1 MRRIFNI
8 SLFLMGLLEISAQSN
23 KVVTLDLENTIRL
36 TTDSSLT
43 AYRNQSEYLSG
54 YWTYRTFKANRLPSL
69 TFNLTP
75 AKYYRYITTRYD
87 SESDKDVYREQQMY
101 NAYGALEMS
110 QNIDLLGGTLYAN
123 TSLGYMRNFGLDNST
138 QYSSVPIQIGYTQSL
153 LGYNA
158 FKWEKLIE
166 PVKYDKVCKE
176 LVYNTEK
183 AAEEAVTY
191 FFELAMAQSD
201 YQMAL
206 DNVASADS
214 LYSIGKMRHKIASI
228 SQADLLTLD
237 LDRVN
242 AANSLVNARI
252 ALKRAMFSLS
262 SYLNLDTNSEIVLA
276 LPNFPRL
283 LHVEADEAL
292 KWAKQNNPTFVEQK
306 QNILEAEQEV
316 AKTRAESRMNV
327 SVDASIG
334 FNQVADNLVDAYHRP
349 LQQDLV
355 SLSLSIPILDWG
367 VKKGKHNVAKNNLD
381 VARTTAKQEF
391 QNVEEEVV
399 MTVSDFNVQS
409 DLIASAER
417 AREIAESAYE
427 QTRMRF
433 VIGKVDVNSISLAL
447 SRKQEAKSNYVTAL
461 KNYWLSYYK
470 IRRLTLYD
478 FITGNSLLNES
489 RYLNII
495 K

>member
-1 MRRIFNI
+1 
-8 SLFLMGLLEISAQSN
+8 MGVLETTAQTSKIVN
-23 KVVTLDLENTIRL
+23 LDLENTIRL

-101 NAYGALEMS
+101 NAYGSLEMS

-138 QYSSVPIQIGYTQSL
+138 QYSSVPIQIGYTQEL

-166 PVKYDKVCKE
+166 PVKYDKVRKE

-214 LYSIGKMRHKIASI
+214 LYAIGKMRHKIASI

-262 SYLNLDTNSEIVLA
+262 SYLNLDTSTDIVLT
-276 LPNFPRL
+276 LPSFPHL
-283 LHVEADEAL
+283 LHVAADDAL
-292 KWAKQNNPTFVEQK
+292 KWAKQNNPTFMEQK

-327 SVDASIG
+327 SLDASVG
-334 FNQVADNLVDAYHRP
+334 FNQVADNMVDAYHKP

-391 QNVEEEVV
+391 QNVEEEVI

-417 AREIAESAYE
+417 AREIAEDAYE

-478 FITGNSLLNES
+478 FITHRSLLDES
-489 RYLNII
+489 RYLKII